1 MATYAQLAMA
11 AQASKD
17 RAAFEAAE
25 KKEGRRRTKAAKWGG
40 VGRTLGLLGMG
51 LATGG
56 MGLIPSAIATGLGGL
71 AGRSVGRALGGG
83 RERDADKDV
92 DSLFY
97 QGARRKFGENIEDYQ
112 SGMRERMLT
121 DTARDMFSAY
131 TMGKMRPQ
139 MSEAWGQM
147 KQDWTG
153 RFGSMEDKIA
163 MMDPSNQIG
172 TARGEISKMV
182 GEGGMFGEEFVPA
195 TSSDVLGASIGKDPS
210 TIMKSDPR
218 TWGGTAPSIG
228 YDDLPA
234 RTTLPSPEAAMN
246 IEPTNLLDMANTS
259 GMSQRAVDAGV
270 DPMYIAESTGQTI
283 DPLNR
288 FQDQMDWVKNL
299 FSPNANQATQQALPY
314 ANENI
319 WDDSYWNQ
327 LGGAQQTNTLSPSW
341 RRQTFGPE

>member
-17 RAAFEAAE
+17 RAAFEAAD

-40 VGRTLGLLGMG
+40 MGRTLGLLGMA

-121 DTARDMFSAY
+121 DAARDMFSAY
-131 TMGKMRPQ
+131 AMGKYKPEIKEFMGGVKEYGLKDTMARTFGTGGEQFAERVTEQGLADNPWLAGA
-139 MSEAWGQM
+139 SEADDLWARTPDAAS
-147 KQDWTG
+147 KL
-153 RFGSMEDKIA
+153 S
-163 MMDPSNQIG
+163 
-172 TARGEISKMV
+172 TAGI
-182 GEGGMFGEEFVPA
+182 EE
-195 TSSDVLGASIGKDPS
+195 TNL
-210 TIMKSDPR
+210 
-218 TWGGTAPSIG
+218 SIG

-319 WDDSYWNQ
+319 WDDLYWNQ
-327 LGGAQQTNTLSPSW
+327 LGGAQQTNTLSPNW